1 MTRNLMRK
9 DKTVILLIDFLGH
22 PILGDE
28 YVNNKRYSE
37 LLNFLQ
43 TEPEQRKDIIFVSN
57 VKVGEKGSSEKL
69 NEIFEMANNL
79 GFNTLQIYGQGIDA
93 VHIIDKIYKVAGW
106 KISPSDTQ
114 IILGGCNL
122 GGCITDQTNYG
133 AVFWSELGFKT
144 IIHLPLCAEYEQPG
158 VSQVEKICNGF
169 SRLYN
174 TIQNKKAFNIKI
186 TNNIKDIRDYR

>member
-9 DKTVILLIDFLGH
+9 NKTVILLIDFLGH

-43 TEPEQRKDIIFVSN
+43 TELEQRKDIIFVSN

-93 VHIIDKIYKVAGW
+93 LHIIDKIYKVAGW

-186 TNNIKDIRDYR
+186 TNNIKDIEDYR